1 MVGRLIRFLLGIWPI
16 FRCCFCCSVLR
27 EVVVCSSHR
36 LPPPKCCASTPTF
49 RVRTTW
55 AVPTEP
61 LAVPGAAPAPAAPAP
76 EGGKRPAAVR
86 ATGAKAGLDFSH
98 SQGKLA
104 VFQAIFKLALY
115 IIPIYLGS
123 GWRNW
128 SNMYY
133 MFVQKYQFHGWLNL
147 PLFFLKQISDFGPY
161 LASFGSFWVPTHRS
175 HCTHNRDIS
184 RLKHRELELRSSTFK
199 STSNIYL

>member
-128 SNMYY
+128 SNTYY

-147 PLFFLKQISDFGPY
+147 PLFF
-161 LASFGSFWVPTHRS
+161 
-175 HCTHNRDIS
+175 
-184 RLKHRELELRSSTFK
+184 
-199 STSNIYL
+199 